1 MVVSNGILFF
11 HMLQYVR
18 LSIDSAPIQSVV
30 SHDFNVFTA
39 WFFENMALE
48 HA

>member
-1 MVVSNGILFF
+1 MVFSNGILFF
-11 HMLQYVR
+11 HILQYVR

-30 SHDFNVFTA
+30 SHVFSVFAA